1 MVRLTVSEARHE
13 DVGRQRIRLDDKGR
27 KQLDL
32 GAGDIGQ
39 IVGKKTTTAKVWPLY
54 GEEEG
59 IVSMGPLIRQNAG
72 VAIGDHVEVTKAD
85 KVAMAKKIVFAPVPN
100 PMRFREDI
108 WELAKN
114 QILDTPVVQG
124 DIISVPGFGAQLY
137 FKAVKVAPHG
147 VVLIKR
153 ETKVEFREEPPKDYE
168 AVGLISYEDIGG
180 LGDQV
185 KKIREIIELPLRH
198 PELFQKLG
206 IDAPKGV
213 LLHGPPGTGKTL
225 LAKAVAS
232 ESDANFFSIQGPE
245 IISKFVGEAE
255 ERLRRIF
262 IESEEKAPSIIFI
275 DEIDAIA
282 PKREEVVGEV
292 EKRVVAQL
300 LTLMDGLK
308 SRGRVV
314 VIAATNRPNAVDP
327 ALRRPGRFDRE
338 IELGVPD
345 KKGRKD
351 ILQIHT
357 RNMPLEKDVDLAD
370 FAAITHGYVGADIA
384 ALAREAA
391 MKTLRRIL
399 PEINLEEDDIPI
411 EVLQNLKVT
420 KKDFTDALK
429 EVSPSAL
436 REVFVESPNVK
447 WDDIGGLEEAKKE
460 LKEAIEWPLKYPEM
474 FRRMGIKP
482 PRGIMLFGPP
492 GTGKT
497 LLAKA
502 VATEAEANF
511 IAVRGPELLSKWV
524 GESEKGIRETFRK
537 ARTAAPCIIFFDE
550 IDSIA
555 PRRGGDGGTHVLE
568 TMVNQLLTELDG
580 LDELKDVIVVAA
592 TNRPDIVDP
601 ALLRPGRFDR
611 MIQINAPDQE
621 TRLQILKV
629 HTVGVPLEK
638 SVDLKQLAE
647 QTKGYSGADLQA
659 VVREAVM
666 SALREN
672 KQAKIVAQK
681 YVDAALDLVKPSIE
695 EKVVEHYQKFKEE
708 YKGVEFR

>member
-13 DVGRQRIRLDDKGR
+13 DVGRQRIRLDDKVR

-32 GAGDIGQ
+32 GAGDIVQ

-72 VAIGDHVEVTKAD
+72 VAIVDHVEVTKAD

-100 PMRFREDI
+100 PMRFRDDI

-314 VIAATNRPNAVDP
+314 VIA
-327 ALRRPGRFDRE
+327 
-338 IELGVPD
+338 
-345 KKGRKD
+345 
-351 ILQIHT
+351 
-357 RNMPLEKDVDLAD
+357 
-370 FAAITHGYVGADIA
+370 
-384 ALAREAA
+384 
-391 MKTLRRIL
+391 
-399 PEINLEEDDIPI
+399 
-411 EVLQNLKVT
+411 
-420 KKDFTDALK
+420 
-429 EVSPSAL
+429 
-436 REVFVESPNVK
+436 
-447 WDDIGGLEEAKKE
+447 
-460 LKEAIEWPLKYPEM
+460 
-474 FRRMGIKP
+474 
-482 PRGIMLFGPP
+482 
-492 GTGKT
+492 
-497 LLAKA
+497 
-502 VATEAEANF
+502 
-511 IAVRGPELLSKWV
+511 
-524 GESEKGIRETFRK
+524 
-537 ARTAAPCIIFFDE
+537 
-550 IDSIA
+550 
-555 PRRGGDGGTHVLE
+555 
-568 TMVNQLLTELDG
+568 
-580 LDELKDVIVVAA
+580 
-592 TNRPDIVDP
+592 
-601 ALLRPGRFDR
+601 
-611 MIQINAPDQE
+611 
-621 TRLQILKV
+621 
-629 HTVGVPLEK
+629 
-638 SVDLKQLAE
+638 
-647 QTKGYSGADLQA
+647 
-659 VVREAVM
+659 
-666 SALREN
+666 
-672 KQAKIVAQK
+672 
-681 YVDAALDLVKPSIE
+681 
-695 EKVVEHYQKFKEE
+695 
-708 YKGVEFR
+708 

>member
-1 MVRLTVSEARHE
+1 
-13 DVGRQRIRLDDKGR
+13 
-27 KQLDL
+27 
-32 GAGDIGQ
+32 
-39 IVGKKTTTAKVWPLY
+39 
-54 GEEEG
+54 
-59 IVSMGPLIRQNAG
+59 
-72 VAIGDHVEVTKAD
+72 
-85 KVAMAKKIVFAPVPN
+85 
-100 PMRFREDI
+100 
-108 WELAKN
+108 
-114 QILDTPVVQG
+114 
-124 DIISVPGFGAQLY
+124 
-137 FKAVKVAPHG
+137 
-147 VVLIKR
+147 
-153 ETKVEFREEPPKDYE
+153 
-168 AVGLISYEDIGG
+168 
-180 LGDQV
+180 
-185 KKIREIIELPLRH
+185 
-198 PELFQKLG
+198 
-206 IDAPKGV
+206 
-213 LLHGPPGTGKTL
+213 
-225 LAKAVAS
+225 
-232 ESDANFFSIQGPE
+232 
-245 IISKFVGEAE
+245 
-255 ERLRRIF
+255 
-262 IESEEKAPSIIFI
+262 
-275 DEIDAIA
+275 
-282 PKREEVVGEV
+282 
-292 EKRVVAQL
+292 
-300 LTLMDGLK
+300 
-308 SRGRVV
+308 
-314 VIAATNRPNAVDP
+314 
-327 ALRRPGRFDRE
+327 
-338 IELGVPD
+338 
-345 KKGRKD
+345 
-351 ILQIHT
+351 
-357 RNMPLEKDVDLAD
+357 MPLTKDVDLKYWAKR
-370 FAAITHGYVGADIA
+370 THGFVGADLA
-384 ALAREAA
+384 ALCKEAA
-391 MKTLRRIL
+391 INVIRRVL
-399 PEINLEEDDIPI
+399 PDIDLKESQPI
-411 EVLQNLKVT
+411 PKEVLEKLVISQL
-420 KKDFTDALK
+420 DFEEGMKL
-429 EVSPSAL
+429 VSPSGM
-436 REVFVESPNVK
+436 REVLVEVPNVK